1 MTANNIS
8 ILIGST
14 KQQLDR
20 RIILGGDVS
29 TEMIS
34 LFNVIL
40 KQLDYC
46 IVQVNAGNL
55 EYSAKIQTL
64 ENLLVQVKYACPDI
78 CNYWKELVESS
89 DINSS
94 SDTIDFKTSN
104 ATIKI
109 STTDYEISELQITT

>member
-20 RIILGGDVS
+20 RVILGGDVS
-29 TEMIS
+29 TEMIA

-89 DINSS
+89 DIDSET
-94 SDTIDFKTSN
+94 TIDFKTSN

-109 STTDYEISELQITT
+109 STTDYRISELQITT